1 MRNPSDR
8 PPTPP
13 VPDCRARLERVI
25 DLLRGGDRSDPADN
39 HANLDQVPSFA
50 YTVGNRRRVSGGEA
64 MADISSSESHGPAP
78 SGQATLVPFPPTE
91 QAQLRADDIHA
102 VRVVAG
108 LMTVI
113 FLVGLV
119 LYFVVLLTTL

>member
-1 MRNPSDR
+1 LSPEIDRTLACNPAYLD
-8 PPTPP
+8 P
-13 VPDCRARLERVI
+13 VY
-25 DLLRGGDRSDPADN
+25 G
-39 HANLDQVPSFA
+39 FA
-50 YTVGNRRRVSGGEA
+50 YTVGSGCRVSGGQA

-78 SGQATLVPFPPTE
+78 AGHATLVPFPPTE